1 MDYRDMLKFKIILM
15 ITNDLT
21 IGRKD
26 NGLNAFTSDKI
37 DKFIKQNNHKIED
50 VITDIIHDY
59 SEDNELELLKEPYL
73 DRIGEYLYESINTIW
88 CEN

>member
-1 MDYRDMLKFKIILM
+1 MLKFKIILM

-37 DKFIKQNNHKIED
+37 DKFIKQKQKTVYFIFK
-50 VITDIIHDY
+50 VIR
-59 SEDNELELLKEPYL
+59 SL
-73 DRIGEYLYESINTIW
+73 S
-88 CEN
+88 